1 MPIMNRPR
9 RLTVFAPI
17 LPILPFLATAL
28 GLIAFESTSAQDAA
42 APATSLVYP
51 LDVSVAADAKTL
63 YLVDRKLPGLWKAA
77 ADGSLAVLYPA
88 KKKFRTPLNAVRC
101 ITGDG
106 KGGLLVGDSGTREVY
121 RVTLDGKA
129 TPLTKG
135 GIGIAMGI
143 AVGGDGTIFVSDLE
157 LQRIWSVPAAGGT
170 PKQFAVLPAP
180 RGMTFDKN
188 GQLWVVSGGPRNQ
201 LVKIAADGK
210 ITPVVKSRTFIYPND
225 VAVAEDGTAY
235 VSDGYADCIW
245 KVAAD
250 GKATKWVQGKPL
262 DNPVGL
268 DWQGKNLLVV
278 DSRAKQLFSITPDA
292 KLTAVKL
299 GK

>member
-1 MPIMNRPR
+1 MPDMKLTC
-9 RLTVFAPI
+9 RLP
-17 LPILPFLATAL
+17 LLASAIVL
-28 GLIAFESTSAQDAA
+28 AAIAATLAQDVK
-42 APATSLVYP
+42 PAQGLVYP
-51 LDVSVAADAKTL
+51 LDVSVTADAKTL
-63 YLVDRKLPGLWKAA
+63 FLVDRKLPGLWKAG
-77 ADGSLAVLYPA
+77 ADGKLAVFFQA
-88 KKKFRTPLNAVRC
+88 SKKFRTPLNAVRC
-101 ITGDG
+101 IAADG

-121 RVTLDGKA
+121 RFSADGKS

-143 AVGGDGTIFVSDLE
+143 AVNAKGIIFVSDLE
-157 LQRIWSVPAAGGT
+157 LQRIWTVPAAGGD
-170 PKQFAVLPAP
+170 PKEFAVLPAP

-188 GQLWVVSGGPRNQ
+188 GHLWVVSGGPRNQ

-210 ITPVVKSRTFIYPND
+210 ITPVVKDRTFIYPND
-225 VAVAEDGTAY
+225 VAVAADGTAY

-250 GKATKWVQGKPL
+250 GKATKWVSGKPL

-268 DWQGKNLLVV
+268 DWQGTNLLVV

-292 KLTAVKL
+292 KLAPVKL
-299 GK
+299 GN

>member
-1 MPIMNRPR
+1 MPDMKLTR
-9 RLTVFAPI
+9 RLP
-17 LPILPFLATAL
+17 LLASIIVLTA
-28 GLIAFESTSAQDAA
+28 IAATLAQDAK
-42 APATSLVYP
+42 PARGLVYP
-51 LDVSVAADAKTL
+51 LDVSVTADAKTL
-63 YLVDRKLPGLWKAA
+63 FLVDRKLPGLWKAG
-77 ADGSLAVLYPA
+77 ADGKLAVFFQA
-88 KKKFRTPLNAVRC
+88 SKKFRTPLNAVRC
-101 ITGDG
+101 IAADG

-121 RVTLDGKA
+121 RFSADGKS

-143 AVGGDGTIFVSDLE
+143 AVNAKGTIFVSDLE
-157 LQRIWSVPAAGGT
+157 LQRIWTVPAAGGE
-170 PKQFAVLPAP
+170 PKEFAVLPAP
-180 RGMTFDKN
+180 RGMTFDKK

-210 ITPVVKSRTFIYPND
+210 ITPVVKDRTFVYPND
-225 VAVAEDGTAY
+225 VAVSADGTAF

-250 GKATKWVQGKPL
+250 GKTSKWVSGKPL

-268 DWQGKNLLVV
+268 DWQGTTLLVV
-278 DSRAKQLFSITPDA
+278 DSRAGKLFSITPDA
-292 KLTAVKL
+292 KLAPVSL

>member
-1 MPIMNRPR
+1 MPDMKLTR
-9 RLTVFAPI
+9 RLP
-17 LPILPFLATAL
+17 LLASTIVLTA
-28 GLIAFESTSAQDAA
+28 IAATLAQDAK
-42 APATSLVYP
+42 PARGLVYP
-51 LDVSVAADAKTL
+51 LDVSVTADAKTL
-63 YLVDRKLPGLWKAA
+63 FLVDRKLPGLWKAG
-77 ADGSLAVLYPA
+77 ADGKLAVFFQA
-88 KKKFRTPLNAVRC
+88 SKKFRTPLNAVRC
-101 ITGDG
+101 IAADG

-121 RVTLDGKA
+121 RFSADGKS

-143 AVGGDGTIFVSDLE
+143 AVNAKGTIFVSDLE
-157 LQRIWSVPAAGGT
+157 LQRIWTVPAAGGD
-170 PKQFAVLPAP
+170 PKEFAVLPAP
-180 RGMTFDKN
+180 RGMTFDKK

-210 ITPVVKSRTFIYPND
+210 ITPVVKDRTFVYPND
-225 VAVAEDGTAY
+225 VAVSADGTAY

-250 GKATKWVQGKPL
+250 GKTSKWVSGKPL

-268 DWQGKNLLVV
+268 DWQGTTLLVV
-278 DSRAKQLFSITPDA
+278 DSRAGKLFSITPDA
-292 KLTAVKL
+292 KLAPVSL

>member
-1 MPIMNRPR
+1 MPDMKLTR
-9 RLTVFAPI
+9 RLP
-17 LPILPFLATAL
+17 LLASTIVLTA
-28 GLIAFESTSAQDAA
+28 IAATLAQDAK
-42 APATSLVYP
+42 PARGLVYP
-51 LDVSVAADAKTL
+51 LDVSVTADAKTL
-63 YLVDRKLPGLWKAA
+63 FLVDRKLPGLWKAG
-77 ADGSLAVLYPA
+77 ADGKLAVFFQA
-88 KKKFRTPLNAVRC
+88 SKKFRTPLNAVRC
-101 ITGDG
+101 IAADG

-121 RVTLDGKA
+121 RFSADGKS

-143 AVGGDGTIFVSDLE
+143 AVNAKGTIFVSDLE
-157 LQRIWSVPAAGGT
+157 LQRIWTVPAAGGD
-170 PKQFAVLPAP
+170 PKEFAVLPAP
-180 RGMTFDKN
+180 RGMTFDKK

-210 ITPVVKSRTFIYPND
+210 ITPVVKDRTFVYPND
-225 VAVAEDGTAY
+225 VAVSADGTAF

-250 GKATKWVQGKPL
+250 GKTSKWVSGKPL

-268 DWQGKNLLVV
+268 DWQGTTLLVV

-292 KLTAVKL
+292 KLAPVSL

>member
-1 MPIMNRPR
+1 MPDMKLTR
-9 RLTVFAPI
+9 RLP
-17 LPILPFLATAL
+17 LLASTIVLTA
-28 GLIAFESTSAQDAA
+28 IAATLAQDAK
-42 APATSLVYP
+42 PARGLVYP
-51 LDVSVAADAKTL
+51 LDVSVTADAKTL
-63 YLVDRKLPGLWKAA
+63 YLVDRKLPGLWKAG
-77 ADGSLAVLYPA
+77 ADGKLAVFFQA
-88 KKKFRTPLNAVRC
+88 SKKFRTPLNAVRC
-101 ITGDG
+101 IAADG

-121 RVTLDGKA
+121 RFSADGKA

-143 AVGGDGTIFVSDLE
+143 AVNAKGTIFVSDLE
-157 LQRIWSVPAAGGT
+157 LQRIWTVPAAGGE
-170 PKQFAVLPAP
+170 PKEFAVLPAP
-180 RGMTFDKN
+180 RGMTFDKK

-210 ITPVVKSRTFIYPND
+210 ITPVVKDRTFVYPND
-225 VAVAEDGTAY
+225 VAVSADGTAY

-250 GKATKWVQGKPL
+250 GKTSKWVSGKPL

-268 DWQGKNLLVV
+268 DWQGTTLLVV
-278 DSRAKQLFSITPDA
+278 DSRAGKLFSITPDA
-292 KLTAVKL
+292 KHAPVSL

>member
-1 MPIMNRPR
+1 MPDMKLTR
-9 RLTVFAPI
+9 RLP
-17 LPILPFLATAL
+17 LLASTIVLTA
-28 GLIAFESTSAQDAA
+28 IAATLAQDAK
-42 APATSLVYP
+42 PARGLVYP
-51 LDVSVAADAKTL
+51 LDVSVTADAKTL
-63 YLVDRKLPGLWKAA
+63 YLVDRKLPGLWKAG
-77 ADGSLAVLYPA
+77 ADGKLAVFFQA
-88 KKKFRTPLNAVRC
+88 SKKFRTPLNAVRC
-101 ITGDG
+101 IAADG

-121 RVTLDGKA
+121 RFSADGKS

-143 AVGGDGTIFVSDLE
+143 AVNAKGTIFVSDLE
-157 LQRIWSVPAAGGT
+157 LQRIWTVPAAGGE
-170 PKQFAVLPAP
+170 PKEFAVLPAP
-180 RGMTFDKN
+180 RGMTFDKK

-210 ITPVVKSRTFIYPND
+210 ITPVVKDRTFVYPND
-225 VAVAEDGTAY
+225 VAVSADGTAY

-250 GKATKWVQGKPL
+250 GKTSKWVSGKPL

-268 DWQGKNLLVV
+268 DWQGTTLLVV
-278 DSRAKQLFSITPDA
+278 DSRAGKLFSITPDA
-292 KLTAVKL
+292 KLAPVSL

>member
-1 MPIMNRPR
+1 MPDMKLTR
-9 RLTVFAPI
+9 RLP
-17 LPILPFLATAL
+17 LLASTIVLTA
-28 GLIAFESTSAQDAA
+28 IAATLAQDTK
-42 APATSLVYP
+42 PARGLVYP
-51 LDVSVAADAKTL
+51 LDVSVTADAKTL
-63 YLVDRKLPGLWKAA
+63 YLVDRKLPGLWKAG
-77 ADGSLAVLYPA
+77 ADGKLAVFFQA
-88 KKKFRTPLNAVRC
+88 SKKFRTPLNAVRC
-101 ITGDG
+101 IAADG

-121 RVTLDGKA
+121 RFSADGKS

-143 AVGGDGTIFVSDLE
+143 AVNAKGTIFVSDLE
-157 LQRIWSVPAAGGT
+157 LQRIWTVPAAGGE
-170 PKQFAVLPAP
+170 PKEFAVLPAP
-180 RGMTFDKN
+180 RGMTFDKK

-210 ITPVVKSRTFIYPND
+210 ITPVVKDRTFVYPND
-225 VAVAEDGTAY
+225 VAVSADGTAF

-250 GKATKWVQGKPL
+250 GKASKWVSGKPL

-268 DWQGKNLLVV
+268 DWQGTTLLVV
-278 DSRAKQLFSITPDA
+278 DSRAGKLFSITPDA
-292 KLTAVKL
+292 KLAPVSL

>member
-1 MPIMNRPR
+1 MPDMKLTR
-9 RLTVFAPI
+9 RLP
-17 LPILPFLATAL
+17 LLASTIVLTA
-28 GLIAFESTSAQDAA
+28 IAATLAQDTK
-42 APATSLVYP
+42 PARGLVYP
-51 LDVSVAADAKTL
+51 LDVSVTADAKTL
-63 YLVDRKLPGLWKAA
+63 YLVDRKLPGLWKAG
-77 ADGSLAVLYPA
+77 ADGKLAVFFQA
-88 KKKFRTPLNAVRC
+88 SKKFRTPLNAVRC
-101 ITGDG
+101 IAADG

-121 RVTLDGKA
+121 RFSADGKS

-143 AVGGDGTIFVSDLE
+143 AVNAKGTIFVSDLE
-157 LQRIWSVPAAGGT
+157 LQRIWTVPAAGGE
-170 PKQFAVLPAP
+170 PKEFAVLPAP
-180 RGMTFDKN
+180 RGMTFDKK

-210 ITPVVKSRTFIYPND
+210 ITPVVKDRTFVYPND
-225 VAVAEDGTAY
+225 VAVSADGTAF

-250 GKATKWVQGKPL
+250 GKTSKWVSGKPL

-268 DWQGKNLLVV
+268 DWQGTTLLVV
-278 DSRAKQLFSITPDA
+278 DSRAGKLFSITPDA
-292 KLTAVKL
+292 KLAPVSL

>member
-1 MPIMNRPR
+1 MKQTR
-9 RLTVFAPI
+9 RLTP
-17 LPILPFLATAL
+17 LATAIVL
-28 GLIAFESTSAQDAA
+28 TAMAVSVAQDAD
-42 APATSLVYP
+42 APTEPIYP
-51 LDVSVAADAKTL
+51 LDVSVTADAKTL
-63 YLVDRKLPGLWKAA
+63 YVVDRKLPGLWKAG
-77 ADGSLAVLYPA
+77 ADGKLEVFFQAS
-88 KKKFRTPLNAVRC
+88 KKFRTPLNAVRC
-101 ITGDG
+101 IAADG

-121 RVTLDGKA
+121 RFSADGKS

-143 AVGGDGTIFVSDLE
+143 AVNAKGTIFVSDLE
-157 LQRIWSVPAAGGT
+157 LQRIWTVPATGGD
-170 PKQFAVLPAP
+170 PKEFAVLPAP
-180 RGMTFDKN
+180 RGMTFDKK

-210 ITPVVKSRTFIYPND
+210 ISPVVKDRIFIYPND
-225 VAVAEDGTAY
+225 VAVAADGTAY

-250 GKATKWVQGKPL
+250 GKATKWVSGKPL

-268 DWQGKNLLVV
+268 DWRGTSLLVV

-292 KLTAVKL
+292 KLAPVKL

>member
-1 MPIMNRPR
+1 MPDMKLTR
-9 RLTVFAPI
+9 RLP
-17 LPILPFLATAL
+17 LLASTIVLTA
-28 GLIAFESTSAQDAA
+28 IAATLAQDAK
-42 APATSLVYP
+42 PARGLVYP
-51 LDVSVAADAKTL
+51 LDVSVTADAKTL
-63 YLVDRKLPGLWKAA
+63 YLVDRKLPGLWKAG
-77 ADGSLAVLYPA
+77 ADGKLAVFFQA
-88 KKKFRTPLNAVRC
+88 SKKFRTPLNAVRC
-101 ITGDG
+101 IAADG

-121 RVTLDGKA
+121 RFSADGKS

-143 AVGGDGTIFVSDLE
+143 AVNAKGTIFVSDLE
-157 LQRIWSVPAAGGT
+157 LQRIWTVPAAGGE
-170 PKQFAVLPAP
+170 PKEFAVLPAP
-180 RGMTFDKN
+180 RGMTFDKK

-210 ITPVVKSRTFIYPND
+210 ITPVVKERTFVYPND
-225 VAVAEDGTAY
+225 VAVSADGTAY

-250 GKATKWVQGKPL
+250 GKTSKWVSGKPL

-268 DWQGKNLLVV
+268 DWQGTTLLVV
-278 DSRAKQLFSITPDA
+278 DSRAGKLFSITPDA
-292 KLTAVKL
+292 KLAPVSL

>member
-1 MPIMNRPR
+1 MPDMKLTR
-9 RLTVFAPI
+9 RLP
-17 LPILPFLATAL
+17 LLASTIVLTA
-28 GLIAFESTSAQDAA
+28 IAATLAQDAK
-42 APATSLVYP
+42 PARGLVYP
-51 LDVSVAADAKTL
+51 LDVSVTADAKTL
-63 YLVDRKLPGLWKAA
+63 YLVDRKLPGLWKAG
-77 ADGSLAVLYPA
+77 ADGKLAVFFQA
-88 KKKFRTPLNAVRC
+88 SKKFRTPLNAVRC
-101 ITGDG
+101 IAADG

-121 RVTLDGKA
+121 RFSADGKS

-143 AVGGDGTIFVSDLE
+143 AVNAKGTIFVSDLE
-157 LQRIWSVPAAGGT
+157 LQRIWTVPAAGGE
-170 PKQFAVLPAP
+170 PKEFAVLPAP
-180 RGMTFDKN
+180 RGMTFDKK

-210 ITPVVKSRTFIYPND
+210 ITPVVKDRTFVYPND
-225 VAVAEDGTAY
+225 VAVSADGTAF

-250 GKATKWVQGKPL
+250 GKTSKWVSGKPL

-268 DWQGKNLLVV
+268 DWQGTTLLVV
-278 DSRAKQLFSITPDA
+278 DSRAGKLFSITPDA
-292 KLTAVKL
+292 KLAPVSL

>member
-1 MPIMNRPR
+1 MPDMKLTR
-9 RLTVFAPI
+9 RLP
-17 LPILPFLATAL
+17 LLASTIVLTA
-28 GLIAFESTSAQDAA
+28 IAATLAQDAK
-42 APATSLVYP
+42 PARGLVYP
-51 LDVSVAADAKTL
+51 LDVSVTADAKTL
-63 YLVDRKLPGLWKAA
+63 FLVDRKLPGLWKAG
-77 ADGSLAVLYPA
+77 ADGKLAVFFQA
-88 KKKFRTPLNAVRC
+88 SKKFRTPLNAVRC
-101 ITGDG
+101 IAADG

-121 RVTLDGKA
+121 RFSADGKS

-143 AVGGDGTIFVSDLE
+143 AVNAKGTIFVSDLE
-157 LQRIWSVPAAGGT
+157 LQRIWTVPAAGGE
-170 PKQFAVLPAP
+170 PKEFAVLPAP
-180 RGMTFDKN
+180 RGMTFDKK

-210 ITPVVKSRTFIYPND
+210 ITPVVKDRTFVYPND
-225 VAVAEDGTAY
+225 VAVSADGTAF

-250 GKATKWVQGKPL
+250 GKTSKWVSGKPL

-268 DWQGKNLLVV
+268 DWQGTTLLVV
-278 DSRAKQLFSITPDA
+278 DSRAGKLFSITPDA
-292 KLTAVKL
+292 KLAPVSL

>member
-1 MPIMNRPR
+1 MPDMKLTR
-9 RLTVFAPI
+9 RLP
-17 LPILPFLATAL
+17 LLASTIVLTA
-28 GLIAFESTSAQDAA
+28 IAATLAQDAK
-42 APATSLVYP
+42 PARGLVYP
-51 LDVSVAADAKTL
+51 LDVSVTADAKTL
-63 YLVDRKLPGLWKAA
+63 FLVDRKLPGLWKAG
-77 ADGSLAVLYPA
+77 ADGKLAVFFQA
-88 KKKFRTPLNAVRC
+88 SKKFRTPLNAVRC
-101 ITGDG
+101 IAADG

-121 RVTLDGKA
+121 RFSADGKS

-143 AVGGDGTIFVSDLE
+143 AVNAKGTIFVSDLE
-157 LQRIWSVPAAGGT
+157 LQRIWTVPAAGGE
-170 PKQFAVLPAP
+170 PKEFAVLPAP
-180 RGMTFDKN
+180 RGMTFDKK

-210 ITPVVKSRTFIYPND
+210 ITPVVKDRTFVYPND
-225 VAVAEDGTAY
+225 VAVSADGTAY

-250 GKATKWVQGKPL
+250 GKTSKWVSGKPL

-268 DWQGKNLLVV
+268 DWQGTTLLVV
-278 DSRAKQLFSITPDA
+278 DSRAGKLFSITPDA
-292 KLTAVKL
+292 KLAPVSL